1 MEFNWDN
8 PQHIIGN
15 WPVLGGGEFVGRC
28 LTLHQSMSW
37 PAYQTHL
44 NELLSDVSYQ
54 RRYEILTEYKPTDQ
68 MGIKQW
74 HRWFPSS
81 GAWLDFST
89 DRYSIVYEPGNPNY
103 RFENWESDL
112 WVDCDLAGTK
122 YFNRFWK
129 PDAIRA
135 SQTHGLFVKSHSAAQ
150 FLGLAKL
157 FPAAKKFK
165 LVNCRKWQDI
175 CFKAGKVVDTQL
187 IEDLGYQG
195 NDIELFEFDMYA
207 LISDETSFYTQMN
220 KAYDYFFP
228 GSQFSE
234 VAPYLL
240 EFRRVYI
247 KWHISF

>member
-1 MEFNWDN
+1 
-8 PQHIIGN
+8 
-15 WPVLGGGEFVGRC
+15 
-28 LTLHQSMSW
+28 
-37 PAYQTHL
+37 
-44 NELLSDVSYQ
+44 
-54 RRYEILTEYKPTDQ
+54 

-74 HRWFPSS
+74 HQWFPSS

-89 DRYSIVYEPGNPNY
+89 NRYSIVYEPGNPNY

-112 WVDCDLAGTK
+112 WVNCNLAGIK

-157 FPAAKKFK
+157 FPTAKKFK

-175 CFKAGKVVDTQL
+175 CLKTDKGEQYKQDMRL
-187 IEDLGYQG
+187 IEDPGYQG
-195 NDIELFEFDMYA
+195 TDLITADVDEIITADTDIEMFEFDMHR
-207 LISDETSFYTQMN
+207 LISDETSFYTQMS
-220 KAYDYFFP
+220 KAYDYFFTENC
-228 GSQFSE
+228 QFNE

-240 EFRRVYI
+240 EFRKLYLQ
-247 KWHISF
+247 WHIPVKNKK